1 MLDRQEIV
9 EGKKKK
15 KKTHVVVPIP
25 EVTLGSDLTPNNL
38 ELSSLQDSADEQ
50 KLQEMLM
57 APFE

>member
-9 EGKKKK
+9 EGKKK

-25 EVTLGSDLTPNNL
+25 EVTLGSDLFTPNNL